1 MAVDLDS
8 QDPRALA
15 RLLNIDERRQGRWNA
30 DELGQVLLH
39 QLRAP
44 LLFDLASITST
55 GPNVTVAKETGGQ
68 PASFGELFRHPQ
80 PPIELLQLVKEF
92 AKTSDQRENSPL
104 PPEISTVLYY
114 AAILSA
120 RLRLNEQISN
130 LSPEALQDGVRW
142 ALKQAWLGPIR
153 ELFVEA
159 DMVGRING

>member
-1 MAVDLDS
+1 MAIDLES

-15 RLLNIDERRQGRWNA
+15 RLLNIDERRQGRWTV
-30 DELGQVLLH
+30 DELGQVLVH
-39 QLRAP
+39 QLSAP

-55 GPNVTVAKETGGQ
+55 CPDLTLAKDLGGQ

-92 AKTSDQRENSPL
+92 AKTSDQRENCPL
-104 PPEISTVLYY
+104 PSEVSTVLYY

-120 RLRLNEQISN
+120 RLRLNEHIST
-130 LSPEALQDGVRW
+130 LSPELLRDGIRW
-142 ALKQAWLGPIR
+142 ALNQPWLGPIR

-159 DMVGRING
+159 MVNI